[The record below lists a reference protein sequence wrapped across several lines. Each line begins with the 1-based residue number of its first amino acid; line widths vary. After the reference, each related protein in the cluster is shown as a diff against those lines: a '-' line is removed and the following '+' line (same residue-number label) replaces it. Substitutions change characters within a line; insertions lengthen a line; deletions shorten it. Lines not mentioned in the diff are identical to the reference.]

1 MPNLLMLPDGTTG
14 TNEWSKSDAG
24 ETEESLVQS
33 DDDDTSFVYETRR
46 GHEITF
52 TMADPGVAE
61 AAIDFD
67 EDVTVRASIAAHYY
81 NGGAGTVDMTIQITG
96 TGITLGAS
104 TQTIT
109 VDDTYPVYHGSATT
123 NKAIGTAW
131 DYAGLQNCQV
141 KLDCTGVP
149 ARFTA
154 LRVSYVY
161 IRVDYTAAVSAAAD
175 NATFFGANF

>member
-1 MPNLLMLPDGTTG
+1 MATFFMLPDNTTG
-14 TNEWSKSDAG
+14 TNEWTNSGGASYH
-24 ETEESLVQS
+24 ESVQS
-33 DDDDTSFVYETRR
+33 DDDDTSFVYETRS

-61 AAIDFD
+61 ATIDFD
-67 EDVTVRASIAAHYY
+67 EDVTVRPIMTAHYY
-81 NGGAGTVDMTIQITG
+81 NGGAGTVDMTIKLTG
-96 TGITLGAS
+96 TDIILGV
-104 TQTIT
+104 TTRTIT
-109 VDDTYPVYHGSATT
+109 VNDTYPSYTGAATT
-123 NKAIGTAW
+123 VKSIGTAW

-161 IRVDYTAAVSAAAD
+161 IKVDYTEAAVAD